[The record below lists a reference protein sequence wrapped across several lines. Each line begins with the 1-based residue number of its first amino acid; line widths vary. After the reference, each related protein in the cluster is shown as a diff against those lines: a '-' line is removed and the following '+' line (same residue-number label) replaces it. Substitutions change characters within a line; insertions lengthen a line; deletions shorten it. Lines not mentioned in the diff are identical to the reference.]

1 MRKIA
6 ICFSGHLRDF
16 LVIPSNAQEKN
27 QLDMFLLGLQKFK
40 KNGDQVDLFF
50 SLWGKY
56 NAQTARY
63 KNDLDS
69 RIVTE
74 DVLSFLN
81 PVGVEIQEFEE
92 HLPSF
97 RIDNF
102 CREITGEGEAA
113 FNQHQRY
120 LHSTPMFYKI
130 YRANLLKKQYEEANG
145 FVYDAVVR
153 YRANIG
159 LENPLEV
166 GPIDANVL
174 YANSNSK
181 CAKWTGRSLPGEKC
195 RLFGHTH
202 ESQML
207 QDIFFYAD
215 SPTMDKVCELYNN
228 LASIFKNHGSTGPE
242 RIFYDWV
249 HYDCKLEI
257 GLNPNAFSYINSA
270 PVK

>member
-16 LVIPSNAQEKN
+16 LFRPPNKEKN
-27 QLDMFLLGLQKFK
+27 QLDMFELGIQKMRS
-40 KNGDQVDLFF
+40 NGDQVDIFF
-50 SLWGKY
+50 SLWEKY
-56 NAQTARY
+56 NVQTARY
-63 KNDLDS
+63 SSDLDS
-69 RIVTE
+69 NIVTE
-74 DVLSFLN
+74 RVLAPLSPTF
-81 PVGVEIQEFEE
+81 VEIENFEE
-92 HLPSF
+92 NLPSF

-102 CREITGEGEAA
+102 CPEMTGEGEVA
-113 FNQHQRY
+113 FNRHQRY
-120 LHSTPMFYKI
+120 LYSTPMFYKI
-130 YRANLLKKQYEEANG
+130 YRANLLKKQHEERHG

-159 LENPLEV
+159 LENPLDV

-181 CAKWTGRSLPGEKC
+181 CETGRSLPGEKC

-257 GLNPNAFSYINSA
+257 GLNPNGFSYINSV